1 MKLLRTIAGTCCILL
16 LLQLLLES
24 CREKKPASSTGKA
37 RRVPETLE
45 VLAALPETAPF
56 PADNPYTLE
65 KAELGRL
72 LFYDPVLSGNKDVSC
87 ASCHHPEF
95 GFSDAQEISIGVNGS
110 GTGPSRRFRTPNT
123 IPFVKR
129 NAQTVL
135 NTAFNGFTR
144 HAAADPSA
152 APMFWDIRV
161 NSLEKQALEPIKALE
176 EMRGDRIPAAAILD
190 LVIKRLNTIPE
201 YRKRFA
207 QAFPETDPVNTTN
220 LAKALATY
228 ERTLINPDTRFD
240 RYMRGDK
247 SALSSF
253 EIDGLNAFLRS
264 GCAQCHNGPMFSD
277 YQFHVLSVPD
287 NPKRNSIDSGKDNRF
302 AFRTASL
309 RNLAYTYPYMH
320 SGKFES
326 LQQVLEFYE
335 DLGNRKAA
343 NPLVSIEQTDTL
355 LRNLSVNFKEI
366 KLIEAFLGSLSSKK
380 TDSIPKRVPSGLPPL
395 GY

>member
-1 MKLLRTIAGTCCILL
+1 MFL
-16 LLQLLLES
+16 LLQLSLES
-24 CREKKPASSTGKA
+24 CREKKPASSAGKT

-45 VLAALPETAPF
+45 VLASLPETAPF
-56 PADNPYTLE
+56 PADNPYTPD

-72 LFYDPVLSGNKDVSC
+72 LFYDPVLSGNQDVSC
-87 ASCHHPEF
+87 ASCHHPDF

-110 GTGPSRRFRTPNT
+110 GTGPSRRFRMPNA

-144 HAAADPSA
+144 HAAPDPSA

-190 LVIKRLNTIPE
+190 LVIKRLNAIPE

-207 QAFPETDPVNTTN
+207 QAFPETDPLNATN
-220 LAKALATY
+220 LAKAIATY

-240 RYMRGDK
+240 RYMRGEK
-247 SALSSF
+247 TALSSF

-343 NPLVSIEQTDTL
+343 NPAVTIEQTDTL

-366 KLIEAFLGSLSSKK
+366 KLIEAFLGSLSTKK
-380 TDSIPKRVPSGLPPL
+380 TDRIPLRVPSGLKPV